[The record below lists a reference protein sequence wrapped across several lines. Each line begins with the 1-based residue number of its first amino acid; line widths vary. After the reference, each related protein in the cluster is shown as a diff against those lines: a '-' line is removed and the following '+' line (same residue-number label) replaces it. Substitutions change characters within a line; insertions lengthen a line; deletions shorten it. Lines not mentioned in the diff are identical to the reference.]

1 MCDDTTLVTAAVECG
16 AACPLARRNQQQGAR
31 LPGLRLLL
39 QVLLGDVRRLP
50 RQAQGCACPQFFA
63 AWCCSCWYTMFCWD
77 PTQGKTGAPENTSI
91 SAMECVLQGR
101 PSLRPPPRLFYSH
114 RPRESLRSQSSPQ
127 RPPSLPAAGPTPAQV
142 VWRAKGARAHRLH
155 GEGGQMKSRLPPP
168 LDDRGCR

>member
-63 AWCCSCWYTMFCWD
+63 AWCCSC
-77 PTQGKTGAPENTSI
+77 
-91 SAMECVLQGR
+91 CVLVHHV
-101 PSLRPPPRLFYSH
+101 LL
-114 RPRESLRSQSSPQ
+114 
-127 RPPSLPAAGPTPAQV
+127 GPDPGQD
-142 VWRAKGARAHRLH
+142 GCP
-155 GEGGQMKSRLPPP
+155 GEH
-168 LDDRGCR
+168 LD